1 MSEAFVMVEA
11 RRPDRRCQ
19 GERGDDPPC
28 LWHQQQGTSIGI
40 WLLSGSH
47 QEEDYENLS
56 GYRH

>member
-1 MSEAFVMVEA
+1 MVEA